1 MPTVRRINE
10 EVVSAISKVTA
21 DEMKELPTASLVN
34 MLQGRLAGVNV
45 VNQSGAPGSAQMVAI
60 RGYNSL
66 MTKGASD
73 GQPLYVI
80 DGVPMHSF
88 VSPVS
93 GTNTMADID
102 PAMIESVEVL
112 KDAAAASIYG
122 SRAGNGVILITTK
135 KGKVGDAKFS
145 ANVSYSVAQ
154 LMEYPLQLGGR
165 MERWI
170 EILQTRNKR
179 DAIVDS
185 KTRNRIWPT
194 SYNQVYQA
202 WSGIYDGFWGNG
214 RTAVSIAARIQDS
227 LNPYYN
233 NQTNW
238 WKYVFRTGKIINAN
252 VQATGGSER
261 FQYMVNAG
269 YYTETGIAV
278 NSSYGR
284 VSLSSN
290 LTAKPTKKL
299 DMDIRIHLSYM
310 DKVEIL
316 QML

>member
-1 MPTVRRINE
+1 MSDLAEVVVRAYGSQNNR

-145 ANVSYSVAQ
+145 ANVSY
-154 LMEYPLQLGGR
+154 
-165 MERWI
+165 
-170 EILQTRNKR
+170 
-179 DAIVDS
+179 AI
-185 KTRNRIWPT
+185 RR
-194 SYNQVYQA
+194 
-202 WSGIYDGFWGNG
+202 
-214 RTAVSIAARIQDS
+214 
-227 LNPYYN
+227 
-233 NQTNW
+233 
-238 WKYVFRTGKIINAN
+238 
-252 VQATGGSER
+252 
-261 FQYMVNAG
+261 
-269 YYTETGIAV
+269 
-278 NSSYGR
+278 
-284 VSLSSN
+284 
-290 LTAKPTKKL
+290 
-299 DMDIRIHLSYM
+299 
-310 DKVEIL
+310 
-316 QML
+316 